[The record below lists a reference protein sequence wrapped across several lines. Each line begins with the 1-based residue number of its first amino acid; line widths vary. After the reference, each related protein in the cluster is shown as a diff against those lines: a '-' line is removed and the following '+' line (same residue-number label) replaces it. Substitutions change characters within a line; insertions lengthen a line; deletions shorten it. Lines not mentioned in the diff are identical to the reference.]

1 MVTLDKN
8 QIKSLITMSEA
19 IVEMKTAFAQLSNN
33 EAIVPERLSTDVP
46 GKNATSLVMSA
57 YSMNNP
63 YYIVKVVSVNFSNPP
78 KGLPLIHSSVQVF
91 DASNGRAVANLDGE
105 SVTAI
110 RTGAASGL
118 ATDMLAKEDAKV
130 GAVFGT
136 GVQARSQ
143 VEAITTVKNLERIF
157 VFSSARESAELFCNF
172 ISENYDIEANVGEN
186 DQLKK
191 ADVICT
197 ATPSEKPLFDHRDL
211 GQGVHI
217 NAVGS
222 FKPHMRE
229 IDTTT
234 VINSKVIVD
243 KRESCKRE
251 AGDLIIP
258 AEGGEWSF
266 NMVYGELGEIVLG
279 ELPGR
284 DTNDE
289 ITLFK
294 SVGNAI
300 QDLALANLIME
311 KINND
316 SN

>member
-1 MVTLDKN
+1 VVTLDKN

-157 VFSSARESAELFCNF
+157 VFSRARESAELFCNF

-289 ITLFK
+289 ITLLK